1 MVLLDRCQDTLL
13 EKINIQQ
20 GGFQHGLCCIMS
32 SCMLRECIYYG
43 YEQSF
48 KVYTC
53 FLDGKQ
59 AFDHLWHS
67 GLFLKLMENSVDST
81 TLLSI
86 REMYTNS
93 RSRVKTQGLF
103 SEEFPVLQGTRQG
116 GKSSPLMY
124 LVFINGLI
132 EELEVSGF
140 GFCLY
145 GKQI

>member
-59 AFDHLWHS
+59 TFDHVCHS
-67 GLFLKLMENSVDST
+67 GLFLKLMENNVDST

-93 RSRVKTQGLF
+93 RSRVKTQCLF

-116 GKSSPLMY
+116 EWDTGSMEIGYTRAHPTS
-124 LVFINGLI
+124 VR
-132 EELEVSGF
+132 
-140 GFCLY
+140 
-145 GKQI
+145 